1 MSKSKYAKIA
11 AAYRTD
17 LSLALQWA
25 RANKAISGPAKV
37 QESGDTYYARVKLK
51 KGRGFLKNL
60 ISDKFGS
67 SFIKVK

>member
-1 MSKSKYAKIA
+1 MSKSKYAKIV

-25 RANKAISGPAKV
+25 RANKTITGPAEV
-37 QESGDTYYARVKLK
+37 QKSGDAYYARVKLK
-51 KGRGFLKNL
+51 KGKGFLKNL

-67 SFIKVK
+67 FIKVK